1 MYRMR
6 PAINLLEKYH
16 ELDRQEIFFS
26 DLKSLNDP
34 MEGFMKFFWKG
45 DKIVWKNFLKHY
57 LLCLEQVLVIAS
69 LVEDEKTV
77 SIDDIPVFKTIE
89 DFPTPRYREGFA
101 SICTSFLEKA
111 SVKRYLEFL
120 CRRGTP
126 INSEELVCHLK
137 NLHLLALDSILQT
150 HKDLGFSKT
159 DIPKEFSSINFT
171 DMIDVWENNREEIEK
186 DPNLVNALYGA
197 QLHVHQQM
205 ALILAYNQHEESR
218 SQIKRFLLFEFT
230 EAFVTRVRELAYP
243 HAYVACFLAD
253 CSDPSLWGYYAD
265 GHKGVCL
272 KFRDSTGPDVN
283 RLSLNTIVG
292 WGSGPIRGNQEFSV
306 QKVRYSASFPPID
319 FFRSLGSL
327 PLANLDKYWYSDGSG
342 KQSVCAEQFAS
353 EKKRQKWHER
363 YWKQHSKCL
372 TVKLPGWKKEK
383 ESRIVLADFM
393 RSYVEDEQR
402 KLRYDFNDLEGII
415 FGYKTSIDDK
425 IKIIKIVERKCEDL
439 KRNDFNFYQ
448 AEPDER
454 TGKMRISKLDLL
466 RMQPSNI

>member
-6 PAINLLEKYH
+6 PATHLLDKFH
-16 ELDRQEIFFS
+16 ELERQEVFFS

-45 DKIVWKNFLKHY
+45 DKIVWENFFKHY

-69 LVEDEKTV
+69 LVEDGKTI

-89 DFPTPRYREGFA
+89 DFPTARYREAFG
-101 SICTSFLEKA
+101 SICMSFLDKDT
-111 SVKRYLEFL
+111 VKRYLEFL

-137 NLHLLALDSILQT
+137 NLHLLALDSILQI
-150 HKDLGFSKT
+150 HRDLGFSKT
-159 DIPKEFSSINFT
+159 DIPKEFSSVNFN
-171 DMIDVWENNREEIEK
+171 DMMEIWENNREEIEK
-186 DPNLVNALYGA
+186 DPALVNALYDA

-205 ALILAYNQHEESR
+205 ALILAFNQHKESR

-272 KFRDSTGPDVN
+272 KFRNSMGSDVN

-292 WGSGPIRGNQEFSV
+292 WGSGPIRGIKS
-306 QKVRYSASFPPID
+306 
-319 FFRSLGSL
+319 FRSRR
-327 PLANLDKYWYSDGSG
+327 
-342 KQSVCAEQFAS
+342 FATQRAF
-353 EKKRQKWHER
+353 RQLISFDHWVAS
-363 YWKQHSKCL
+363 HSPNSTNTGTQ
-372 TVKLPGWKKEK
+372 TVL
-383 ESRIVLADFM
+383 ESRVFALNSLHRRRGD
-393 RSYVEDEQR
+393 
-402 KLRYDFNDLEGII
+402 
-415 FGYKTSIDDK
+415 
-425 IKIIKIVERKCEDL
+425 
-439 KRNDFNFYQ
+439 RNGTN
-448 AEPDER
+448 AI
-454 TGKMRISKLDLL
+454 G
-466 RMQPSNI
+466 SNIPNA